1 MGTYCFLLLIGIR
14 TILSL
19 TEADLKRNLLSPAM
33 YDPSVRPRIN
43 ASHAVHV
50 KMDVHVVYIIGLT
63 EKDSSLA
70 QACYI
75 FVSWR
80 DEFLTWNTSDYGGL
94 DSFVVQPSVVWTPD
108 VAVFGRMET
117 NQRVELGQVRVYSD
131 GMLNTRFVG
140 ILITHCA
147 MDSAFFPFDY
157 QLCTFLMGSEIYLP
171 SEVAMEINS
180 VVPLESSKINPN
192 WNLDYARK
200 IPEPPYYWQ
209 VQYCLQRKSLY
220 LGVLYMVPTFMHAVL
235 ILISYIVPSEAGE
248 KISFGVSLFL
258 SFMVF
263 LLQLNGDLPE
273 MSTAVPALELFF
285 MLHMTSGVV
294 SLVVSAISAY
304 ITHNN
309 SQQTVSV
316 NKVKDVS
323 TATTNEKRKFW
334 NVRERFRDTSF
345 LNRTGFVVS
354 LSLIIAANFVM
365 LNAKLKSSGCTQ

>member
-1 MGTYCFLLLIGIR
+1 MMGTFWFLLIIGIR
-14 TILSL
+14 PILSL
-19 TEADLKRNLLSPAM
+19 TEADLKRSLLSSAV

-50 KMDVHVVYIIGLT
+50 QLDVQVVYIIGLT
-63 EKDSSLA
+63 ERDSSFA
-70 QACYI
+70 QACNI

-80 DEFLTWNTSDYGGL
+80 DEYLTWNTSDYGDL

-108 VAVFGRMET
+108 VSVYGRMEI
-117 NQRVELGQVRVYSD
+117 NQRIELGQVRVNSD
-131 GMLNTRFVG
+131 GMVNTKFLG
-140 ILITHCA
+140 ILATHCA
-147 MDSAFFPFDY
+147 MDSEFFPFDY
-157 QLCTFLMGSEIYLP
+157 QLCTFIIGSEIYFT
-171 SEVAMEINS
+171 SEVAMEIKS
-180 VVPLESSKINPN
+180 LRQLESCKNNPN
-192 WNLDYARK
+192 WNLVHVRK
-200 IPEPPYYWQ
+200 NPKPPFWQ
-209 VQYCLQRKSLY
+209 VQYCFQRRSLY
-220 LGVLYMVPTFMHAVL
+220 LAVLYMVPTFMHAVL

-273 MSTAVPALELFF
+273 MSTAVPALEIFF

-323 TATTNEKRKFW
+323 TAATNEKRRFP
-334 NVRERFRDTSF
+334 NVRQRFRDTSF
-345 LNRTGFVVS
+345 LNRAGFVVS
-354 LSLIIAANFVM
+354 LSLILAANFIM
-365 LNAKLKSSGCTQ
+365 FNAKLKSSGCTQ

>member
-1 MGTYCFLLLIGIR
+1 MTTFWFLFLIGIR
-14 TILSL
+14 PILSL
-19 TEADLKRNLLSPAM
+19 TEADLKRSLLSSAV

-50 KMDVHVVYIIGLT
+50 QLDVHVVYIVGLK
-63 EKDSSLA
+63 EKESAFD
-70 QACYI
+70 QACFIY
-75 FVSWR
+75 VSWR
-80 DEFLTWNTSDYGGL
+80 DEYLTWNTSDYGGL

-108 VAVFGRMET
+108 VTVYGRLDKRLGLEF
-117 NQRVELGQVRVYSD
+117 GQVRVNSD
-131 GMLNTRFVG
+131 GVVNTKFLG
-140 ILITHCA
+140 LLTTQCA
-147 MDSAFFPFDY
+147 MNSAHFPFDY
-157 QLCTFLMGSEIYLP
+157 QLCAFLLGSEIYSP
-171 SEVAMEINS
+171 KEVAMEIKS
-180 VVPLESSKINPN
+180 VVQLESSKNNPN
-192 WNLDYARK
+192 WNLDNVRK
-200 IPEPPYYWQ
+200 IAEPPYYWQ

-220 LGVLYMVPTFMHAVL
+220 LAVLYMVPTFMHAVL

-258 SFMVF
+258 SFMVV

-273 MSTAVPALELFF
+273 MSTAVPALEIFF

-323 TATTNEKRKFW
+323 TATTNEKRRFP
-334 NVRERFRDTSF
+334 NVRQRFRDTSF
-345 LNRTGFVVS
+345 LNRAGFVVS
-354 LSLIIAANFVM
+354 LSLILAANLVM
-365 LNAKLKSSGCTQ
+365 FNAKLKSSGCT